1 MNKNILSFLNSLKQ
15 NTNAKR
21 FCIKVS
27 FSRKTIPLIRVLYIL
42 GYIQS
47 YNIKR
52 KNVFLKTSFCL
63 LNLKFFSKPSVK
75 RYYLKF
81 SEISNLQQLPSNVV
95 IFFSTNKGIL
105 TNLCCKRNK
114 LGGVPLFV
122 IW

>member
-1 MNKNILSFLNSLKQ
+1 MNKNILLFLNDLKQ
-15 NTNAKR
+15 NANAKK
-21 FCIKVS
+21 FSMKLS
-27 FSRKTIPLIRVLYIL
+27 FSQKITPIIRTLYIL

-47 YNIKR
+47 YHVKR
-52 KNVFLKTSFCL
+52 KNVYLKTNFCL

-81 SEISNLQQLPSNVV
+81 SEISNFQQLPNNVV

-105 TNLCCKRNK
+105 TNFCCKRNK